1 MPFVFDQNN
10 DCNILN
16 DENILITDL
25 SLDIPQQFCTRGV
38 KAKDGEQLRCTLS
51 GKKKKKAI
59 FASNYTPSDH
69 ASIVAS
75 KFVQVEKY
83 VFQCQSYLALLMK
96 MGEFACLEMVG
107 ACAKSYYMYK
117 VNSAS

>member
-1 MPFVFDQNN
+1 MPFVFDWNN
-10 DCNILN
+10 DSNILN

-51 GKKKKKAI
+51 GKKKRKQ
-59 FASNYTPSDH
+59 YTPSDH

-75 KFVQVEKY
+75 KSVQVE
-83 VFQCQSYLALLMK
+83 VHLSMLVTCIP
-96 MGEFACLEMVG
+96 CLIDKNKGTLFV
-107 ACAKSYYMYK
+107 
-117 VNSAS
+117 

>member
-1 MPFVFDQNN
+1 MCMPFVF

-59 FASNYTPSDH
+59 YT
-69 ASIVAS
+69 
-75 KFVQVEKY
+75 Q
-83 VFQCQSYLALLMK
+83 
-96 MGEFACLEMVG
+96 
-107 ACAKSYYMYK
+107 
-117 VNSAS
+117 

>member
-1 MPFVFDQNN
+1 MSFVFDRNN
-10 DCNILN
+10 DSNILN
-16 DENILITDL
+16 DENIFITDL

-51 GKKKKKAI
+51 GKKKEKKGI
-59 FASNYTPSDH
+59 SGSNYTPCDH

-83 VFQCQSYLALLMK
+83 VFQSIIP
-96 MGEFACLEMVG
+96 CLIDE
-107 ACAKSYYMYK
+107 
-117 VNSAS
+117 NSGVSLSRDG

>member
-1 MPFVFDQNN
+1 MPFVFDWNN
-10 DCNILN
+10 DSNILN

-51 GKKKKKAI
+51 GKKKRKQ
-59 FASNYTPSDH
+59 YTPSDH

-75 KFVQVEKY
+75 KSVQVE
-83 VFQCQSYLALLMK
+83 VHLSMLVIP
-96 MGEFACLEMVG
+96 CLIDKNKGTLFV
-107 ACAKSYYMYK
+107 
-117 VNSAS
+117 

>member
-1 MPFVFDQNN
+1 MCMPFVFDWNN

-51 GKKKKKAI
+51 GKKKK
-59 FASNYTPSDH
+59 S
-69 ASIVAS
+69 SIWI
-75 KFVQVEKY
+75 
-83 VFQCQSYLALLMK
+83 
-96 MGEFACLEMVG
+96 
-107 ACAKSYYMYK
+107 
-117 VNSAS
+117 

>member
-1 MPFVFDQNN
+1 M
-10 DCNILN
+10 N

-51 GKKKKKAI
+51 GKKKEQYLHLI
-59 FASNYTPSDH
+59 IPSDH

-75 KFVQVEKY
+75 
-83 VFQCQSYLALLMK
+83 
-96 MGEFACLEMVG
+96 
-107 ACAKSYYMYK
+107 
-117 VNSAS
+117 

>member
-1 MPFVFDQNN
+1 MCMPFVFDWNN
-10 DCNILN
+10 DCNILK

-51 GKKKKKAI
+51 GKKKKRAI

-69 ASIVAS
+69 ASIVVS

-83 VFQCQSYLALLMK
+83 VFQC
-96 MGEFACLEMVG
+96 
-107 ACAKSYYMYK
+107 
-117 VNSAS
+117 